1 MSFVQVK
8 ERTGGGLPSSGAMDR
23 TPFYGARVPEQVKIM
38 LKAIKGMDQ
47 SIIKKT
53 LKSKVIQFI
62 SIHIYIYIYII
73 IHTHIYIN
81 ISIYI
86 YV

>member
-38 LKAIKGMDQ
+38 LKAMKGMDQ

-53 LKSKVIQFI
+53 LKSN
-62 SIHIYIYIYII
+62 SIYIYRYIYII
-73 IHTHIYIN
+73 MHTHTYI
-81 ISIYI
+81 
-86 YV
+86 